1 MGKRNVNV
9 RGYKRRDGTPVKSHQ
24 RQIEDFRKKQE
35 IEKSLERLQKKMVIS
50 QKRKELEKKLT
61 PEQFDMVLTE
71 DDWAIA
77 HFGRSEPYPSYKEYL
92 NNLNLQEVKARK
104 RHERIK
110 ELEKKMTPEQL
121 KKLKIHYGMGVS
133 GEFGRAERI
142 SIKGEKDGKK
152 KN

>member
-1 MGKRNVNV
+1 MAKRKVNVKGYKRKDGTQV
-9 RGYKRRDGTPVKSHQ
+9 RGYT
-24 RQIEDFRKKQE
+24 
-35 IEKSLERLQKKMVIS
+35 
-50 QKRKELEKKLT
+50 KELDNLKDYEPLSDGWVKRISKKDLI
-61 PEQFDMVLTE
+61 LSE
-71 DDWAIA
+71 DEWAMA
-77 HFGRSEPYPSYKEYL
+77 HFGSSEPYPSYEEYL

-142 SIKGEKDGKK
+142 NIKGEKDGKK